1 MSEGAI
7 ITTEEIEELKKK
19 LALLGKTWL
28 IRISLVYKL
37 QNVNVFL
44 NWLTEHYN
52 LSTFPPVIS
61 S

>member
-7 ITTEEIEELKKK
+7 TTTEEIEELKKK
-19 LALLGKTWL
+19 LALLGETWL

>member
-7 ITTEEIEELKKK
+7 TTTEEIEELKKK